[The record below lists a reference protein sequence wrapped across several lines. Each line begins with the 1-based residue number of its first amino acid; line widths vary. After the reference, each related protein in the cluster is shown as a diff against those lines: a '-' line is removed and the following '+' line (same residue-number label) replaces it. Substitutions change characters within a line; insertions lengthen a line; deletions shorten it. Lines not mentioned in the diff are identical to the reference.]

1 MRRVVISLISIVCLI
16 CIVAVAMVVHELVL
30 RGTGSE
36 TAALSATLALTA
48 GAAAALGILVRR
60 ARGERPR

>member
-1 MRRVVISLISIVCLI
+1 MRRVVISLVSILCLA
-16 CIVAVAMVVHELVL
+16 CIVAAAMIAHELVL
-30 RGTGSE
+30 RATGSE

-60 ARGERPR
+60 ARNDTGR